1 MYDRKGCCK
10 YLCHYFSTA
19 LIVALN
25 LIPAYVFYGKSGL
38 DCSILFAPKAYVEG
52 FIPFNISCGTL
63 LKYQI
68 LLAFTGTISV
78 MGITLLISAISKKQI
93 VALVA
98 AAAFYLFPI
107 LLPVSEANPL
117 FRYIGLLPL
126 HHARAI
132 SLMSVEQ
139 MNNGMLYAV
148 WAIPTAA
155 IFLGIGIFVSRKV
168 FAKHQVS

>member
-1 MYDRKGCCK
+1 
-10 YLCHYFSTA
+10 
-19 LIVALN
+19 
-25 LIPAYVFYGKSGL
+25 
-38 DCSILFAPKAYVEG
+38 
-52 FIPFNISCGTL
+52 
-63 LKYQI
+63 
-68 LLAFTGTISV
+68 

>member
-1 MYDRKGCCK
+1 MY
-10 YLCHYFSTA
+10 S
-19 LIVALN
+19 
-25 LIPAYVFYGKSGL
+25 VFAFFRENTRFEGRTVHNCLQFITGL
-38 DCSILFAPKAYVEG
+38 DCSILFAPIEYVEG
-52 FIPFNISCGTL
+52 FIPFNITCGTL

-78 MGITLLISAISKKQI
+78 MGITLLLSAISKKQI

-98 AAAFYLFPI
+98 SAAIYLFPV
-107 LLPVSEANPL
+107 LLPVSETNPL

-126 HHARAI
+126 YQTQAI

-139 MNNGMLYAV
+139 MSNGMLYAV
-148 WAIPTAA
+148 WAVPVSL
-155 IFLGIGIFVSRKV
+155 IFLGIGIFVSRRA